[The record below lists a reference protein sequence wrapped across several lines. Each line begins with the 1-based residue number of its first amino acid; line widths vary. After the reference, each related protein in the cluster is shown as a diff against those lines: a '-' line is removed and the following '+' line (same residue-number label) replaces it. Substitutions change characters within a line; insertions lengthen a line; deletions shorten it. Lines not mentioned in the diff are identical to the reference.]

1 MPKMQSGCPG
11 QNTAYLKNFN
21 TNLVPCPKCGEEI
34 EFFADERKVRCKN
47 CHSNVFKID
56 PEVIEYKGGDLVFY
70 ESVKSCLDWCGGC
83 LDKKDYKD
91 IQENNQRINSKKTDI
106 KKLIETVEETD
117 DEVIDF
123 FIDAYRKSINHPK
136 LIDPKIFDILQK
148 EKPELFVKA
157 RNYYLNYLNEE

>member
-34 EFFADERKVRCKN
+34 EFFADERKVRCTN
-47 CHSNVFKID
+47 CHSNVFKTD
-56 PEVIEYKGGDLVFY
+56 PEVIEYKDGDLVFY
-70 ESVKSCLDWCGGC
+70 DSVKSCLDWCGGC

-91 IQENNQRINSKKTDI
+91 IQENNQRIESKKTDI
-106 KKLIETVEETD
+106 KKLVETVEEND
-117 DEVIDF
+117 NEVIDF

-136 LIDPKIFDILQK
+136 LINPKIFDILQK
-148 EKPELFVKA
+148 EKPELFVRA

>member
-21 TNLVPCPKCGEEI
+21 TNLVPCPKCGQEI
-34 EFFADERKVRCKN
+34 EFFADERKVRCTS

-56 PEVIEYKGGDLVFY
+56 PEVIEYKDGGLVFY
-70 ESVKSCLDWCGGC
+70 DSVKSCLDWCGGC
-83 LDKKDYKD
+83 LDKKDYND
-91 IQENNQRINSKKTDI
+91 IKENNQRIENKKTDI
-106 KKLIETVEETD
+106 KRLIDTVKVTD
-117 DEVIDF
+117 VGVIDF

-136 LIDPKIFDILQK
+136 LINPKIFDILQK
-148 EKPELFVKA
+148 EKPELFIKA